1 MEAVSKVSDDQK
13 ILNPLKLKTKTKKNV
28 NQKNQISDAK

>member
-13 ILNPLKLKTKTKKNV
+13 ILNPLKLKTITKKIV
-28 NQKNQISDAK
+28 NRKNQNSNLK